1 MAHKHYLYHNIIPP
15 DLQQYAEICKGE
27 MSITGMNITL
37 KISSKHANQGK
48 MWYIIFSK
56 SSQIV
61 VS

>member
-1 MAHKHYLYHNIIPP
+1 L
-15 DLQQYAEICKGE
+15 
-27 MSITGMNITL
+27 SITGMSITL

-48 MWYIIFSK
+48 MWHIRFFK